1 MRTPVTL
8 IIFNRPDFTERVLA
22 QIAQAKPEKLFVVAD
37 GPRPDKPGDLE
48 KCDAARAVIDKVD
61 WDCEVHKE
69 YSDVNLGCGQRPAT
83 GISRAFEQVDRS
95 VILEDDVIPHPSF
108 FRFCDELLERYCED
122 ERVMQ
127 VCGHNYQLGQKR
139 GPYSYYFSRY
149 NICAGGW
156 ATWRR
161 AWKHFDFR
169 MKLWPVLKETSFL
182 KDLLED
188 GELIAKWTRTL
199 DTAFSGQPTSSDAVT
214 TDYWDYQWNFAIWSQ
229 SGMSICPNT
238 ALVSNIGYRE
248 DGTHTKAPN
257 RWANLPVGEMEFPLE
272 HPPYV
277 VRNREA
283 DYYFIELARQR
294 AKTAKARQGI
304 VTSHVSRVLSGV
316 RNRLPSLR

>member
-22 QIAQAKPEKLFVVAD
+22 QIAKAKPEHLFVVAD
-37 GPRPDKPGDLE
+37 GPRPDKANDRE
-48 KCDAARAVIDKVD
+48 KCEAARAVIDKVD
-61 WDCEVHKE
+61 WSCEVHKD
-69 YSDVNLGCGQRPAT
+69 YAVTNLGCGPRPAT
-83 GISRAFEQVDRS
+83 GISRTFEQVDRS
-95 VILEDDVIPHPSF
+95 VILEDDVIPDASF
-108 FRFCDELLERYCED
+108 FRFCDELLERYGDD

-161 AWKHFDFR
+161 AWKHFDFH
-169 MKLWPVLKETSFL
+169 MKLWPVMRETSFL

-188 GELIAKWTRTL
+188 EPLIAKWTKTL
-199 DTAFSGQPTSSDAVT
+199 DTAFTGKPTSSDATT

-257 RWANLPVGEMEFPLE
+257 RWANLPVGEMEFPLQ
-272 HPPYV
+272 HPPYI

-283 DYYFIELARQR
+283 DYHFIELARQER
-294 AKTAKARQGI
+294 RKGKPRSGGVAKQ
-304 VTSHVSRVLSGV
+304 VSRVLSGV
-316 RNRLPSLR
+316 RNRLPTLR